1 MATRKTQ
8 DTSSNQQPTAPT
20 VTVYQNPDHVS
31 GILQQIYRAPL
42 VKEDT
47 TEGDGTNTAT
57 ETTAVDG
64 SAEGTGNI
72 GWLGSK
78 LGLTARMSIGGEST
92 EAQASTQNRRSVWE
106 YTQAYYLHVVRE
118 SLRHFGLL
126 HTVATLSDAETLK
139 VGDLVEYTAE
149 FKPDQM
155 ASFLDVLSPELVASI
170 VRYLTKQQ
178 ALEAFSGWDDYEARQ
193 AYFAETG
200 FRVEAKAEL
209 AESITRAIRKDFR
222 SDGTREFFGKLGL
235 DDDQV
240 TAITMCDAA
249 YFTVE
254 DTDRVLDGRF
264 TVLGKVAESVAHDR
278 PTLERNKLLSSI
290 PVESF
295 ETLVGTMMGQVEQR
309 LEKAKSSG
317 EMAFGLDLSAR
328 IHGASFKVIPIAI
341 YV

>member
-1 MATRKTQ
+1 M
-8 DTSSNQQPTAPT
+8 
-20 VTVYQNPDHVS
+20 
-31 GILQQIYRAPL
+31 
-42 VKEDT
+42 KEDT
-47 TEGDGTNTAT
+47 TEGGGTNASTESAT
-57 ETTAVDG
+57 VDG

-72 GWLGSK
+72 AWLGSK
-78 LGLTARMSIGGEST
+78 LGLTAKFSTGTESS
-92 EAQASTQNRRSVWE
+92 ESQSATQLRRSVWE

-118 SLRHFGLL
+118 SLRHLGLL
-126 HTVATLSDAETLK
+126 RTVASLSDAEALK

-149 FKPDQM
+149 FRPDQM

-170 VRYLTKQQ
+170 VRFQAKQKALT
-178 ALEAFSGWDDYEARQ
+178 AFEGWGDFKAQE

-200 FRVEAKAEL
+200 FRVETQAEF

-222 SDGTREFFGKLGL
+222 SDGTREFFGKLGV

-240 TAITMCDAA
+240 TVITMCDTAH
-249 YFTVE
+249 FTVE
-254 DTDRVLDGRF
+254 DTDRILDGRF
-264 TVLGKVAESVAHDR
+264 TVLGKVAESVEHDR

-295 ETLVGTMMGQVEQR
+295 ETLVSTMMEQVGQR
-309 LEKAKSSG
+309 LEKAKTSG

-328 IHGASFKVIPIAI
+328 INGASFKVIPIAI

>member
-8 DTSSNQQPTAPT
+8 DTAFNQQQSAPT

-47 TEGDGTNTAT
+47 TEGGGTNTAT
-57 ETTAVDG
+57 ETTTVDG

-78 LGLTARMSIGGEST
+78 LGLTARMSAGEEVI

-139 VGDLVEYTAE
+139 VGDLVEYTTE

-155 ASFLDVLSPELVASI
+155 SAFLDVLSPELIASV
-170 VRYLTKQQ
+170 VRFQAKQK
-178 ALEAFSGWDDYEARQ
+178 ALKAFEKWGDFDAQQ

-200 FRVEAKAEL
+200 FRADAQAEF
-209 AESITRAIRKDFR
+209 AASVTRAIRKDFR
-222 SDGTREFFGKLGL
+222 SDGTREFFGNLGSENY
-235 DDDQV
+235 QV

-254 DTDRVLDGRF
+254 DTDRILDGRF
-264 TVLGKVAESVAHDR
+264 TVLGKVAESVEHDR
-278 PTLERNKLLSSI
+278 PTLERNKLLSSV

-295 ETLVGTMMGQVEQR
+295 ETLVDELMEQADQG
-309 LEKAKSSG
+309 LKKAKITG
-317 EMAFGLDLSAR
+317 AMAFDLGLSAR
-328 IHGASFKVIPIAI
+328 IDGASFKVIPIAI

>member
-1 MATRKTQ
+1 MATQKTQ
-8 DTSSNQQPTAPT
+8 DTVSKQQPTAPT

-47 TEGDGTNTAT
+47 TEGGGTNTAT
-57 ETTAVDG
+57 ETTTLDG
-64 SAEGTGNI
+64 SGEGTGNI

-78 LGLTARMSIGGEST
+78 LGLTARMSVGGEST
-92 EAQASTQNRRSVWE
+92 VAQASTENRRSVWE

-126 HTVATLSDAETLK
+126 QTVATLSDAETLK

-155 ASFLDVLSPELVASI
+155 AAFLDVLSPELVASI
-170 VRYLTKQQ
+170 VRFQAKQR
-178 ALEAFSGWDDYEARQ
+178 ALEAFENWGDFEAQR
-193 AYFAETG
+193 AYFDETG
-200 FRVEAKAEL
+200 FRADTQAEF
-209 AESITRAIRKDFR
+209 AESITNAVRQDFR
-222 SDGTREFFGKLGL
+222 SDGTREVFGYLGSE
-235 DDDQV
+235 DDQV

-254 DTDRVLDGRF
+254 DSDRILDGRF
-264 TVLGKVAESVAHDR
+264 TVLGKVAESVEYDR
-278 PTLERNKLLSSI
+278 PSLERNKLLSSV
-290 PVESF
+290 PTESF
-295 ETLVGTMMGQVEQR
+295 ETLVDELMEQADKG
-309 LEKAKSSG
+309 LKKAKMTG
-317 EMAFGLDLSAR
+317 AMAFDLGLSAR
-328 IHGASFKVIPIAI
+328 IDGASFKVIPIAI

>member
-1 MATRKTQ
+1 MRTDHSTE
-8 DTSSNQQPTAPT
+8 SIEQPTAPT
-20 VTVYQNPDHVS
+20 ITVYQNPDHVS

-47 TEGDGTNTAT
+47 TEGGGTNAST
-57 ETTAVDG
+57 ENVTVDG

-78 LGLTARMSIGGEST
+78 LGLTAKFSTGSDSSES
-92 EAQASTQNRRSVWE
+92 QSSTQLRRSVWE

-118 SLRHFGLL
+118 SLRHLGLL
-126 HTVATLSDAETLK
+126 RTVASLSDTETLK

-149 FKPDQM
+149 FRPDQM

-170 VRYLTKQQ
+170 VRFQAKQKALT
-178 ALEAFSGWDDYEARQ
+178 AFEEWGDFEARE

-200 FRVEAKAEL
+200 FRVETQAEF

-222 SDGTREFFGKLGL
+222 SDGTREFFGKLGV

-240 TAITMCDAA
+240 TAITMCDTA

-254 DTDRVLDGRF
+254 DTDRILDGRF
-264 TVLGKVAESVAHDR
+264 TVMGKVAESVEHNR

-295 ETLVGTMMGQVEQR
+295 ETLVTTMMEQVEQR
-309 LEKAKSSG
+309 LEKAKTSG
-317 EMAFGLDLSAR
+317 EMAFSLDLSAR
-328 IHGASFKVIPIAI
+328 INGASFKVIPIAI

>member
-1 MATRKTQ
+1 MRQ
-8 DTSSNQQPTAPT
+8 DHSTASTEKPTAPT
-20 VTVYQNPDHVS
+20 ITVYQNPDHVS

-47 TEGDGTNTAT
+47 TEGGGTNASTENAT
-57 ETTAVDG
+57 VDG

-72 GWLGSK
+72 AWLGSK
-78 LGLTARMSIGGEST
+78 LGLTAKFSTGTESS
-92 EAQASTQNRRSVWE
+92 ESQSATQLRRSVWE

-126 HTVATLSDAETLK
+126 RTVASLSDAETLK

-149 FKPDQM
+149 FRPDQM

-170 VRYLTKQQ
+170 VRFQAKQKALT
-178 ALEAFSGWDDYEARQ
+178 AFEGWGDFKAQE

-200 FRVEAKAEL
+200 FRVETQAEF

-222 SDGTREFFGKLGL
+222 SDGTREFFGKLGV

-240 TAITMCDAA
+240 TVITMCDTA

-254 DTDRVLDGRF
+254 DTDRILDGRF
-264 TVLGKVAESVAHDR
+264 TVLGKVAESVEQDR

-295 ETLVGTMMGQVEQR
+295 ETLVSTMMEQVDQR
-309 LEKAKSSG
+309 LEQAKTSG

-328 IHGASFKVIPIAI
+328 INGASFKVIPIAI